1 MELHWI
7 FTYMLKKNQITIA
20 EMITIIFMSEEM
32 QNLLEARIRNGM
44 DVDSLFNESKD
55 MVVTLDMK
63 SLKRKVKQ
71 FEKRDAKDVIQ
82 PLMDKKL
89 PVEMNGCAKDAI
101 IKEVGHVKG
110 HLYYAFLMMR
120 QGCYIFYQNASLRK
134 GGKREATIVYM
145 EGQKNSSMSM
155 SELKRMFK
163 KK

>member
-20 EMITIIFMSEEM
+20 EMITIIFLSEEM

-55 MVVTLDMK
+55 MIVTLDMK

-101 IKEVGHVKG
+101 IKEMKHNGPSEKMELVFSN
-110 HLYYAFLMMR
+110 AFLPLLV
-120 QGCYIFYQNASLRK
+120 GETYSTILARK
-134 GGKREATIVYM
+134 GYCKVPTE
-145 EGQKNSSMSM
+145 EGGI
-155 SELKRMFK
+155 K
-163 KK
+163 KQ

>member
-1 MELHWI
+1 MELHWF

-101 IKEVGHVKG
+101 IKEMKHNGPSEKMELVISN
-110 HLYYAFLMMR
+110 AFLPLLVGETYR
-120 QGCYIFYQNASLRK
+120 TVLARK
-134 GGKREATIVYM
+134 GYCKVANEDRGI
-145 EGQKNSSMSM
+145 
-155 SELKRMFK
+155 K
-163 KK
+163 KQ